1 MPLEGL
7 DLALIYLVHK
17 ENRLENGLDAHFLF
31 INLLESKQGV
41 EGEDFAHF
49 YTAHSACRC
58 WGRSAPK
65 ARDTTEVGADVAKH

>member
-17 ENRLENGLDAHFLF
+17 ENRLENGLDAHF

-41 EGEDFAHF
+41 EGEGFAHF
-49 YTAHSACRC
+49 YTAHSARSC
-58 WGRSAPK
+58 WGQSAPK
-65 ARDTTEVGADVAKH
+65 ARDTTEVGADVAEH